1 MDKQFLI
8 AFSVTL
14 LAGLSTVVGSLVVFF
29 NNSKKLGWL
38 SFSMAFASG
47 VMLYV
52 TFVEIIPSSL
62 EIFLHDNGDTN
73 FFINNHYLNLTLFF
87 LVGCG
92 VAVLIEKLLPDQ
104 KINNQIGKN
113 FSTKKKIY
121 RSGLLIA
128 ISLALHNFP
137 EGIITF
143 MECYTNLI
151 SGLAIALAIALHN
164 IPEGMS
170 ISVPIYHSTGS
181 KKKAIWYTALSGVTE
196 PIGALFCF
204 YLIKDGLNPFI
215 EAAIMSF
222 VGGIMVFIATFVL
235 LPMSLEYKSKF
246 QHVFGLISGIV
257 IIGLSILMMDSI

>member
-8 AFSVTL
+8 AFSITL

-29 NNSKKLGWL
+29 NHSKKLGWL

-52 TFVEIIPSSL
+52 TFVEIIPSSM
-62 EIFLHDNGDTN
+62 EIFLQDNGKTN
-73 FFINNHYLNLTLFF
+73 FFITNHYLNLILFF

-151 SGLAIALAIALHN
+151 SCLAIALAIAFHN

-170 ISVPIYHSTGS
+170 ISVPIYHATGS
-181 KKKAIWYTALSGVTE
+181 KKKPVWYTALSGVTE